1 MATPITPPLST
12 RPTPSTRRWAP
23 FALGFRPFFLLAG
36 LSALALLGLWLGVWP
51 SGCAGGYF
59 DPLIWHGHELL
70 FGYAAAVIAGF
81 LLTAVQN
88 WTGLPTPRDLPLALL
103 ALLWL
108 AGRAAVALAGLLP
121 GWLVAGLD
129 LAFLPV
135 LAVAIGQRIWAK
147 RQNTITSS
155 WRS

>member
-1 MATPITPPLST
+1 M
-12 RPTPSTRRWAP
+12 
-23 FALGFRPFFLLAG
+23 AG
-36 LSALALLGLWLGVWP
+36 LSAIALLGHWLGVLAR
-51 SGCAGGYF
+51 GAGAGGYF

-70 FGYAAAVIAGF
+70 FGYAAAVVAGF

-88 WTGLPTPRDLPLALL
+88 WTGLPTPRGFPLALL

-135 LAVAIGQRIWAK
+135 LAVAIGQRIQAK
-147 RQNTITSS
+147 QQKHATSL
-155 WRS
+155 